1 MGLVGL
7 GSAEDD
13 DAAGEFGAFDAV
25 GVADQQ
31 GDAGELVEAEAGLDA
46 ALAEFAVEQ

>member
-7 GSAEDD
+7 LAEDD
-13 DAAGEFGAFDAV
+13 DAAGEFGAFDAI

-31 GDAGELVEAEAGLDA
+31 CDAGELVEAEAGLDA